1 MHATASK
8 PQYYFFQPKCGKWKD
23 FRRILLKKRQQ
34 NALTSSWLKKLLLS
48 SSTKPRTDGFW
59 KAFAAALNFVHV
71 FLILTRVLLQQKS
84 RLKCFDIIM
93 PKTPLSFLFFSLWT
107 EETSRN
113 CLRFCSVFNT
123 KIRTHFL
130 YKKHYFSTQLQ
141 CLLGVT

>member
-1 MHATASK
+1 MLQNLSLNIISSNQSMANEKILDA
-8 PQYYFFQPKCGKWKD
+8 YY
-23 FRRILLKKRQQ
+23 LKKRQQ
-34 NALTSSWLKKLLLS
+34 NAPTWSWLKELLLPS
-48 SSTKPRTDGFW
+48 SIKPRTYGFW

-71 FLILTRVLLQQKS
+71 FLILTRVLSQQKS
-84 RLKCFDIIM
+84 RLKFFDIIM

-107 EETSRN
+107 EETSPN

-123 KIRTHFL
+123 KIRTRFF